1 VPVVGEKILSRHQVN
16 DTMPKEEYRNEGGH
30 EMGIFDFLA
39 KRPYPSTLKPEI
51 DRMIENLVRIGHKE
65 DFLSERS
72 GGSFNAQ
79 CRHNG
84 AREIGTRLAEIGGFE
99 LMEYILKRIR
109 KRLGPALA
117 AHLSYAWTDIKG
129 WVP

>member
-1 VPVVGEKILSRHQVN
+1 
-16 DTMPKEEYRNEGGH
+16 
-30 EMGIFDFLA
+30 MGIFDFLG
-39 KRPYPSTLKPEI
+39 KRPYPSAIKPEV
-51 DRMIENLVRIGHKE
+51 DRLIENLVRIGQKE

-79 CRHNG
+79 CRHVG
-84 AREIGTRLAEIGGFE
+84 AREIGARLADIGGFD
-99 LMEYILKRIR
+99 LMEYVLKRVR

-117 AHLSYAWTDIKG
+117 AHLSYAWTDVNH